1 MVRFMS
7 KDAVKLGLMPPLTGL
22 VGMYGAEIARAGQIA
37 CAEVNESG
45 GILGRPLELVIEDDG
60 SLPESAVTAAARLI
74 DQHRCAA
81 IIGNLLSNSR
91 IAVAYQVAEPRRV
104 PYLNFSFYEGSIL
117 SHYFFHFAALPNQ
130 QIERMIP
137 YMHKRY
143 GPRMF
148 FAGSNYEWPR
158 GSIDAAKRAL
168 EQSGGQAIGE
178 EYYPIGVNDRDIER
192 LLDQVAE
199 SEADVFVPYFA
210 GADQTHLLTRFSER
224 GLKQRMAVVMGH
236 YDEIMAS
243 RLPPEVREGFYSS
256 NTYFMTLDTPEN
268 QKYLAR
274 LAAQP
279 GVNGIWPKGD
289 GILTNFGEGA
299 YLCVKAFAKAANQ
312 AGSLDPEALV
322 KALETV
328 VVSGPQGTVQMDPA
342 THHARVNTCLSRCQA
357 DGSFAIIERFGAI
370 PPVLPERYRH
380 LRISKQTGQEDIYL
394 QSRMMAQITEAVL
407 LVHAT
412 DGAIVYTNPG
422 TERMFGYGS
431 DELVGKHFSVL
442 FAPSGK
448 SPEEATAA
456 IGEVLSRKGVW
467 QGETENITRDGKH
480 FWCAASVSVFTHP
493 EFGEVW
499 MILNR
504 DINER
509 KQAEERLRTS
519 EALLRRT
526 QSLAA
531 IGSWRLDVP
540 QNELVWSDETY
551 RIFGIPAGTPLTY
564 ESFLAHVHPDDKELV
579 DSAWHAALKGAPYQM
594 QHRIVVQG
602 ETRWVEERAEL
613 YFDAQ
618 GNLRSGTG
626 SVQDITERKQTEETL
641 RSSEE
646 RFRRLV
652 KVAPIPLCYV
662 AKGGVIQDFNDRF
675 AQVFGY
681 THEDIPTLEEWWQLA
696 YPDATYRRWV
706 LETWNAAVQ
715 AAAESGQD
723 IRPVEYNV
731 TCKNGDV
738 RIMEISGVTLDE
750 DFLAT
755 FIDLT
760 SRKQAE
766 SELQEKEERLA
777 LATLHNGVGIWDWN
791 LITQEMIW
799 DDSMYALYHIRREDF
814 IGTEEAWRAALH
826 PDDLERGDR
835 EVNDAI
841 AGIKPFDT
849 EFRVVWPNGEIRH
862 IKAVAKVFRDARG
875 TPLRMLGINMDITEL
890 RQTAIALQEKTNL
903 LRNIID
909 SSADY
914 IFAKD
919 KELRTILCNRVF
931 ARTVGKQVQDII
943 GKTDIENGWDPL
955 LVKGD
960 AARGIKGYE
969 QNDLDAI
976 AGKTIHSVD
985 QLYVDGELHY
995 VDTVKLPL
1003 RDDAGH
1009 TFGMFGISR
1018 DITASKLRENIQ
1030 MARLRLTNYA
1040 ANHTLKELLVATL
1053 DEACALTGSRIGF
1066 YHFLDADQQTL
1077 TLQAWSTKTTL
1088 EFCKAEG
1095 EGAHYNISDAGV
1107 WVDCVRERR
1116 PVIHNDYAAL
1126 PHKRGMPPGHAHVER
1141 EMVVPIFRNELIV
1154 AILGVGNKAV
1164 PYRDSDLNSVTQ
1176 LADLAWDIAVAKRA
1190 EEEIRRLN
1198 AELEQRVAERTS
1210 QLEAANKDLESF
1222 AYSVSHDLRTP
1233 LRAIDGFSHLILDR
1247 YEEKLDDEG
1256 KRLLNV
1262 VRDNTKKMGQLINDI
1277 LAFSRA
1283 GRLEI
1288 KVSEVSMEALVR
1300 DVWHELEPLIAGRE
1314 VRLEIKSLP
1323 PVHGDPAMLRQVWA
1337 NLLDNAVK
1345 FTHSRSTAHIEIGGS
1360 LGLAENGVG
1369 SEYTFYVKDNGVGFD
1384 MRYAG
1389 KLFDLFQR
1397 LHGVDEFEGTG
1408 IGLAIVKRIVT
1419 RHGGRAWADGKI
1431 GEGATFYF
1439 ALPIHPWNT

>member
-1 MVRFMS
+1 
-7 KDAVKLGLMPPLTGL
+7 
-22 VGMYGAEIARAGQIA
+22 MYGAEIARAGQIA

-45 GILGRPLELVIEDDG
+45 GILGSPLELVIEDDG
-60 SLPESAVTAAARLI
+60 SLPESAVTAAAKLI

-91 IAVAYQVAEPRRV
+91 IAVAYQVAEPRRI

-130 QIERMIP
+130 QIDRMIP
-137 YMHKRY
+137 HMRKRY

-148 FAGSNYEWPR
+148 FAGNNYEWPR

-168 EQSGGQAIGE
+168 ERAGGLAVGE
-178 EYYPIGVNDRDIER
+178 EYYPIGASDNDIDR
-192 LLDQVAE
+192 LLDQLAK
-199 SEADVFVPYFA
+199 SGADVFVPYFA
-210 GADQTHLLTRFSER
+210 GADQTHLLTRFTER
-224 GLKQRMAVVMGH
+224 GMKQRMAVVMGH

-268 QKYLAR
+268 QKYLAQ

-394 QSRMMAQITEAVL
+394 ESRMMAQISEAVL

-422 TERMFGYGS
+422 AERMFGYGS
-431 DELVGKHFSVL
+431 EELAGKHFSAL
-442 FAPSGK
+442 FAPSIK

-456 IGEVLSRKGVW
+456 IGKALYRKGVW
-467 QGETENITRDGKH
+467 QGETENITRDGER
-480 FWCAASVSVFTHP
+480 FWCAASASVFTHP

-509 KQAEERLRTS
+509 KRAEEQLRAN

-531 IGSWRLDVP
+531 IGSWRLNVP
-540 QNELVWSDETY
+540 QNELAWSDETY
-551 RIFGIPAGTPLTY
+551 RIFGIPVGTSLTY
-564 ESFLAHVHPDDKELV
+564 ESFIADVHPGDKELV
-579 DSAWHAALKGAPYQM
+579 DSAWRAALKGAPYRI
-594 QHRIVVQG
+594 QHRIIVQG

-613 YFDAQ
+613 DLDAQ
-618 GNLRSGTG
+618 GNLYSGTG
-626 SVQDITERKQTEETL
+626 SVQDITERK
-641 RSSEE
+641 
-646 RFRRLV
+646 
-652 KVAPIPLCYV
+652 K
-662 AKGGVIQDFNDRF
+662 
-675 AQVFGY
+675 
-681 THEDIPTLEEWWQLA
+681 
-696 YPDATYRRWV
+696 
-706 LETWNAAVQ
+706 
-715 AAAESGQD
+715 AE
-723 IRPVEYNV
+723 N
-731 TCKNGDV
+731 
-738 RIMEISGVTLDE
+738 
-750 DFLAT
+750 
-755 FIDLT
+755 
-760 SRKQAE
+760 
-766 SELQEKEERLA
+766 ELQEKEERLA

-849 EFRVVWPNGEIRH
+849 EFRVIWPNGEIRH

-890 RQTAIALQEKTNL
+890 RQTATALQEKTDL

-919 KELRTILCNRVF
+919 RELRTILCNRIF
-931 ARTVGKQVQDII
+931 ARTVGKQAQDII
-943 GKTDIENGWDPL
+943 GKTDIENGWDQL

-960 AARGIKGYE
+960 AAKGIKGYE

-995 VDTVKLPL
+995 VDTVKQPL

-1030 MARLRLTNYA
+1030 MARLRLASYA

-1053 DEACALTGSRIGF
+1053 DEACALTGSSIGF

-1077 TLQAWSTKTTL
+1077 TLQAWSTKTTR

-1164 PYRDSDLNSVTQ
+1164 PYRDNDLDSVTQ

-1288 KVSEVSMEALVR
+1288 KASEADMEALVR
-1300 DVWHELEPLIAGRE
+1300 DVWHELEPLMAGRE
-1314 VRLEIKSLP
+1314 VRLEIKPLP
-1323 PVHGDPAMLRQVWA
+1323 PAHGDPAMLRQVWA
-1337 NLLDNAVK
+1337 NLLGNAVK
-1345 FTHSRSTAHIEIGGS
+1345 FTHSRPAARIEIGGS
-1360 LGLAENGVG
+1360 LGLAENAEG
-1369 SEYTFYVKDNGVGFD
+1369 SKCTFYVKDNGVGFD

-1419 RHGGRAWADGKI
+1419 RHGGRVWAEGKVN
-1431 GEGATFYF
+1431 EGAAVYF
-1439 ALPIHPWNT
+1439 TLPVHMEKTVGGEPRTAS

>member
-1 MVRFMS
+1 MS
-7 KDAVKLGLMPPLTGL
+7 KHTVRLGLMPPLTGV

-37 CAEVNESG
+37 CAEVNQSG
-45 GILGRPLELVIEDDG
+45 GVLGRPLELVIEDDG
-60 SLPESAVTAAARLI
+60 SLPESAIAAAARLV
-74 DQHRCAA
+74 DQHHCAA

-137 YMHKRY
+137 YMRNRY

-148 FAGSNYEWPR
+148 FAGNNYEWPR

-168 EQSGGQAIGE
+168 EQSGGQVVGE
-178 EYYPIGVNDRDIER
+178 EYYPIGASGSDIER

-199 SEADVFVPYFA
+199 SAADVFVPYFA

-224 GLKQRMAVVMGH
+224 GLKNRMAVVMGH
-236 YDEIMAS
+236 YDEAMAS
-243 RLPPEVREGFYSS
+243 KLPPEVREGFYSS

-268 QKYLAR
+268 RKYLAQ
-274 LAAQP
+274 LATQP
-279 GVNGIWPKGD
+279 GVNGIWPHGN

-312 AGSLDPEALV
+312 AGSLDAEALV
-322 KALETV
+322 KALETIA
-328 VVSGPQGTVQMDPA
+328 VSGPQGAVQMDPA
-342 THHARVNTCLSRCQA
+342 SHHARVNTCLSRCQE
-357 DGSFAIIERFGAI
+357 DGSFAIVEQFGAI
-370 PPVLPERYRH
+370 PPELPERYRH

-407 LVHAT
+407 LIHAK
-412 DGAIVYTNPG
+412 DGSIVYSNPG
-422 TERMFGYGS
+422 AERMFGYGS
-431 DELVGKHFSVL
+431 NELPGKCFSVL
-442 FAPSGK
+442 FAPSDQ
-448 SPEEATAA
+448 SPEAITAA
-456 IGEVLSRKGVW
+456 IGKILSRKGVW
-467 QGETENITRDGKH
+467 QGEAENITKDGKR
-480 FWCAASVSVFTHP
+480 FWCTASASVFTHP

-499 MILNR
+499 MILNK
-504 DINER
+504 DITER
-509 KQAEERLRTS
+509 KRAEEQLRTN

-531 IGSWRLDVP
+531 IGSWRLNVP
-540 QNELVWSDETY
+540 KNELVWSDETY
-551 RIFGIPAGTPLTY
+551 RIFGIPVGASLTY
-564 ESFLAHVHPDDKELV
+564 ESFIADVHPDDKELV
-579 DSAWHAALKGAPYQM
+579 DSAWQAALKGAPYRI
-594 QHRIVVQG
+594 QHRIIVRG

-613 YFDAQ
+613 DLDAQ
-618 GNLRSGTG
+618 GNLQSGTG
-626 SVQDITERKQTEETL
+626 SVQDITDRK
-641 RSSEE
+641 
-646 RFRRLV
+646 
-652 KVAPIPLCYV
+652 K
-662 AKGGVIQDFNDRF
+662 
-675 AQVFGY
+675 
-681 THEDIPTLEEWWQLA
+681 
-696 YPDATYRRWV
+696 
-706 LETWNAAVQ
+706 
-715 AAAESGQD
+715 AE
-723 IRPVEYNV
+723 N
-731 TCKNGDV
+731 
-738 RIMEISGVTLDE
+738 
-750 DFLAT
+750 
-755 FIDLT
+755 
-760 SRKQAE
+760 
-766 SELQEKEERLA
+766 ELQEKEERLA

-826 PDDLERGDR
+826 PGDLERGDR

-841 AGIKPFDT
+841 SGIKPFDT

-890 RQTAIALQEKTNL
+890 RLTAIALQEKTDL

-919 KELRTILCNRVF
+919 RGLRTILCNRIF

-960 AARGIKGYE
+960 AAKGIKGYE

-1053 DEACALTGSRIGF
+1053 DEACALTGSSIGF
-1066 YHFLDADQQTL
+1066 YHFLDEAQQTL

-1126 PHKRGMPPGHAHVER
+1126 PHKRGMPPGYAHVER

-1154 AILGVGNKAV
+1154 AILGVGNKAA
-1164 PYRDSDLNSVTQ
+1164 PYRDNDLDSVTQ

-1288 KVSEVSMEALVR
+1288 KVSEADMEALVR
-1300 DVWHELEPLIAGRE
+1300 DVWHELKPLIAGRE

-1323 PVHGDPAMLRQVWA
+1323 PAHGDPAMLRQVWA
-1337 NLLDNAVK
+1337 NLLGNAVK
-1345 FTHSRSTAHIEIGGS
+1345 FTHSRATAHIEIGGS
-1360 LGLAENGVG
+1360 LGLAENGEG
-1369 SEYTFYVKDNGVGFD
+1369 HECTFYVKDNGAGFS
-1384 MRYAG
+1384 MQYAE
-1389 KLFDLFQR
+1389 KLFGLFQR

-1419 RHGGRAWADGKI
+1419 RHGGRVWAEGKEN
-1431 GEGATFYF
+1431 EGATIYF
-1439 ALPIHPWNT
+1439 ALPIHMEKTVGGKSRTAS